1 MEIKKDSIIV
11 TKDGEYYLTNM
22 MTLYNPFNLQPKA
35 CFVVDD
41 NGKDKFVRE
50 KDIISVKNNHIE
62 NMVEP

>member
-1 MEIKKDSIIV
+1 
-11 TKDGEYYLTNM
+11 
-22 MTLYNPFNLQPKA
+22 
-35 CFVVDD
+35 VVDD

>member
-1 MEIKKDSIIV
+1 MEIKKGSIII
-11 TKDGEYYLTNM
+11 TKDGEYKLKNM
-22 MTLYNPFNLQPKA
+22 MTLYNPFNLQPKT

-41 NGKDKFVRE
+41 NGKDKFVGE